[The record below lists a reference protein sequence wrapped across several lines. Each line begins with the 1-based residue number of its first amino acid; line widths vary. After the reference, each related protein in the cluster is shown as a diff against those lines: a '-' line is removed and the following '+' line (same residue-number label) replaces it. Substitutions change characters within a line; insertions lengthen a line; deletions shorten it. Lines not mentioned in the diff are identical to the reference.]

1 MREALRIALWYV
13 IRDASLR
20 SPRDATFMQIHRVS
34 FMFIPKRRRRSAQL
48 CYLDESRHAHDSGSN
63 SGLSAGGLLFTVH
76 LFVLVTLCNLQ
87 ALFGLKKKTQHVTT
101 PSLKERP

>member
-1 MREALRIALWYV
+1 
-13 IRDASLR
+13 
-20 SPRDATFMQIHRVS
+20 MQIHRVS

-48 CYLDESRHAHDSGSN
+48 CYLDKSRHAHESRSS

-76 LFVLVTLCNLQ
+76 FFVLVTLCDLQ
-87 ALFGLKKKTQHVTT
+87 ALFGVKKTQHVTT